1 MALISI
7 HFLPHF
13 FSFAIQSYLYEI
25 DFTLGPIKKNIF
37 KSSYNWFKIDIL
49 RLARPLPYS
58 AQFRVTSTT
67 IYIHKRKLKLCA
79 KRVLAVWECF

>member
-25 DFTLGPIKKNIF
+25 DFTLGPIKKTFLSLLIIGSN
-37 KSSYNWFKIDIL
+37 IDIVWL
-49 RLARPLPYS
+49 LRPLIANY
-58 AQFRVTSTT
+58 
-67 IYIHKRKLKLCA
+67 
-79 KRVLAVWECF
+79 